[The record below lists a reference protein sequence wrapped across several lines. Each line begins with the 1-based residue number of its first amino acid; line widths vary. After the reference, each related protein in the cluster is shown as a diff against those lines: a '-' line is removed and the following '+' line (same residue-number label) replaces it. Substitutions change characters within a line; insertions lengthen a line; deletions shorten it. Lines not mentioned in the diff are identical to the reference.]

1 MLTEKECE
9 QLNRHTAGTMMETLG
24 MTFIPTPDDAAVVGM
39 TISGANR
46 QHQGIVHGGAY
57 LAMAE
62 TAAGAGSLHVAG
74 LDASVCGVEVS
85 GNHLHMSPTR
95 GVVYARATL
104 LTAGHTLHVWN
115 VDITADDGTLLSTA
129 RVVNRIL
136 MPKTPQKT

>member
-9 QLNRHTAGTMMETLG
+9 LLNQHVAGTMMEALG
-24 MTFIPTPDDAAVVGM
+24 MTFEPTADESAVVSM
-39 TISGANR
+39 PISAANR

-74 LDASVCGVEVS
+74 MGAGVCGVEVS
-85 GNHLHMSPTR
+85 GNHLHMSPTH
-95 GVVYARATL
+95 GTIYARATL

-115 VDITADDGTLLSTA
+115 VDITAADGTLLSTA

-136 MPKTPQKT
+136 QPTENQ